1 MAGPVGVRGDLSARR
16 RMVGSPA
23 HLLHRLLARQRT
35 QAHAANPVKYVTVP
49 CGGPRSVLVPG
60 AGNGPL
66 LSADLRVP
74 R

>member
-1 MAGPVGVRGDLSARR
+1 MAGPVGVRGDPPAKR
-16 RMVGSPA
+16 RMAGSPA
-23 HLLHRLLARQRT
+23 HLLHRLFAHEIAQV
-35 QAHAANPVKYVTVP
+35 HAANPVKYVTGP
-49 CGGPRSVLVPG
+49 CGGPRSLLVAG